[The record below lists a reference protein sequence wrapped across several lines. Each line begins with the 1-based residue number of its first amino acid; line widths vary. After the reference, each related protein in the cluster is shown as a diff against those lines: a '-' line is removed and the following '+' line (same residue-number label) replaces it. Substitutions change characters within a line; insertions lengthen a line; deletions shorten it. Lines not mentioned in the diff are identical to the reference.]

1 MQQNEPALRYT
12 VILVALLILF
22 PNRVSSAQ
30 SGTRPATRPVT
41 PVRSAP
47 SASPQESEIDT
58 IKIEE
63 LRIGLGDEL
72 VRGCWATIHYKGML
86 PDGQIFYETYGGA
99 PFEFFYSELLM
110 EGWVRGLAGLR
121 IGGKRRVI
129 LPPQFGYRST
139 PPSPNSTLSPIPLN
153 SPVIFEFECLG
164 AKFLPVVKLS
174 NGVEI
179 QRLREGQG
187 EPAGYGDWIT
197 IHVKVFAGENSRE
210 GLNTYHPENGPF
222 QVALPTPSG
231 IFTGNTARMQANLP
245 YLDMLLYGMKAGER
259 REVVFKDSRFLG
271 PIGDPLLGVKAN
283 EPFAIEID
291 CIEVLRGP
299 IVALKNGLSIQDINT
314 GNGRF
319 AHLNAIVFIRYK
331 GTLEDGTVIESNLD
345 DLGPLQTRLYRT
357 DIISGMRIGI
367 QGMRVG
373 GVRILYV
380 PANLAFGEV
389 PPDRYA
395 HVPPNSAVVYQVE
408 LVDTWIPR

>member
-1 MQQNEPALRYT
+1 MQQNESSLRYT
-12 VILVALLILF
+12 VILVAILILVL
-22 PNRVSSAQ
+22 NSVSSAQ
-30 SGTRPATRPVT
+30 SETRPAA

-47 SASPQESEIDT
+47 SEPLQESEIDT

-86 PDGQIFYETYGGA
+86 PDGQVFYETYGGA

-110 EGWVRGLAGLR
+110 EGWVQGLAGLR
-121 IGGKRRVI
+121 VGGKRRVTI
-129 LPPQFGYRST
+129 PSQFGYRST
-139 PPSPNSTLSPIPLN
+139 PPSQKNSTLIPIPVN
-153 SPVIFEFECLG
+153 SPVIFEFECLR

-174 NGVEI
+174 NKVEI

-197 IHVKVFAGENSRE
+197 FHVKVFAGADSRE

-231 IFTGNTARMQANLP
+231 IFTGNTTRMQANLP
-245 YLDMLLYGMKAGER
+245 YLDMLLYGLKAGER
-259 REVVFKDSRFLG
+259 REVVFNDSRFLG
-271 PIGDPLLGVKAN
+271 PVGDPLLGVKPN

-291 CIEVLRGP
+291 CVDILRGP
-299 IVALKNGLSIQDINT
+299 TATLNNGLTIQDINT
-314 GNGRF
+314 GTGRY

-331 GTLEDGTVIESNLD
+331 GTLEDGTVIESNWD
-345 DLGPLQTRLYRT
+345 DPEPLRIRLFRT
-357 DIISGMRIGI
+357 TIIAGMRIGI

-373 GVRILYV
+373 GVRMLYV

-389 PPDRYA
+389 PPDKYA
-395 HVPPNSAVVYQVE
+395 HVPPNSPVIYQVE

>member
-1 MQQNEPALRYT
+1 MQLDKSALRYT
-12 VILVALLILF
+12 VILVTILILV
-22 PNRVSSAQ
+22 PDRVSSAQ
-30 SGTRPATRPVT
+30 SGTRPATQPET

-47 SASPQESEIDT
+47 LASPQEFEIDT

-86 PDGQIFYETYGGA
+86 PDGQVFYETYGGA
-99 PFEFFYSELLM
+99 PFEFFYSEILM
-110 EGWVRGLAGLR
+110 EGWVQGLAGLR
-121 IGGKRRVI
+121 IGGKRRVTI
-129 LPPQFGYRST
+129 PPQFGYRST
-139 PPSPNSTLSPIPLN
+139 PPSPDSTLVPIPLN

-174 NGVEI
+174 NGVEV
-179 QRLREGQG
+179 QKLREGLG

-197 IHVKVFAGENSRE
+197 IHVKVFSGPDSRE
-210 GLNTYHPENGPF
+210 GLNTYNPENGPF

-259 REVVFKDSRFLG
+259 REVVFKDSRLLG
-271 PIGDPLLGVKAN
+271 PMGDPLLGIRAN

-291 CIEVLRGP
+291 CVEILRGP
-299 IVALKNGLSIQDINT
+299 VITLKNGLSIQDINT
-314 GNGRF
+314 GTGRY

-331 GTLEDGTVIESNLD
+331 GTLEDGTVIESNWD
-345 DLGPLQTRLYRT
+345 DPEPLQTRLYRT
-357 DIISGMRIGI
+357 DIIAGLRIGI

-373 GVRILYV
+373 GMRMLYV
-380 PANLAFGEV
+380 PANLAFGAV
-389 PPDRYA
+389 PPDQYA
-395 HVPPNSAVVYQVE
+395 HVPPNSAVIYQVE
-408 LVDTWIPR
+408 LVDTRLPR